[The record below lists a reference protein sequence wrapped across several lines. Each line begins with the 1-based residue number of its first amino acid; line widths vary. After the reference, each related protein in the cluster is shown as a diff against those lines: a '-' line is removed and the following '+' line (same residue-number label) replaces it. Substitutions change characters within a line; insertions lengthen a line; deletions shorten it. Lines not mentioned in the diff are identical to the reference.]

1 MAQILWMP
9 LDTSLRE
16 VMAHILN
23 PSCSNAECPNAMRV
37 VSHKLQQQNQKS
49 AVNHSNSVWKAE
61 LRLRYIPKDLKML
74 YESDRITCHFYFDQV
89 KFDAL
94 Q

>member
-9 LDTSLRE
+9 LDTSLTE
-16 VMAHILN
+16 VMAHISN
-23 PSCSNAECPNAMRV
+23 PSCSNAECPIAMRV
-37 VSHKLQQQNQKS
+37 AWHKLQQQNQKS

-89 KFDAL
+89 NWYAS
-94 Q
+94 